1 MHFSVAHECSQNLL
15 YWFHIEV
22 MWFPREYV
30 EYHKVVEEAY
40 FVCCEAH
47 TLNNN
52 LELSSVQHSCTYII
66 SSVYACYS
74 TGLLIHTDKN

>member
-52 LELSSVQHSCTYII
+52 
-66 SSVYACYS
+66 
-74 TGLLIHTDKN
+74 